1 MSDLPH
7 RFQKLS
13 DPKCNPRWTI
23 ESGMVMKHSLSFP
36 RAPNAALN
44 CHVRRGENISQ
55 MKLSFG
61 HAAAIVLSG
70 QVPSMKSSG
79 NRVVVQF
86 EIHEDSA

>member
-1 MSDLPH
+1 
-7 RFQKLS
+7 
-13 DPKCNPRWTI
+13 
-23 ESGMVMKHSLSFP
+23 MVMKHSLSFP

-55 MKLSFG
+55 MKLSLSFG

-79 NRVVVQF
+79 NRVLVQF